1 MSTTQVAACD
11 GWLLNFGSPLTED
24 VTVRFTGFGSQNGD
38 YVYTEDENAKTVTLT
53 QYNKVATDGSAHF
66 TKLENMGWNLKG
78 MPWLVSG
85 YNTAHSADGK
95 SCDMSAPHVFYTVSA
110 DGNSFA
116 TSQSWKDGSS
126 LDFGSAF
133 FTQTAI
139 IGDGNTE
146 KLSFAVPLLPSKTP
160 APAAT
165 PFVTVSDDD
174 GSSDAVEVVT
184 GSMASIAPID
194 AIETIASMSPSS
206 TRSSKVLAFSL
217 GSDGVKWQSFNDSV
231 PQVYL
236 LDNSGVALSLAGN
249 APEGVEMMM
258 GYRAAKAGALTVSL
272 PDAEAFDG
280 QSVWLRDKATGEVTD
295 LTQSSYTLQAS
306 KGYTDNRL
314 TLQIGGVRPDG
325 TKAHGDE
332 GEVSW
337 TVRVADGCLQVRG
350 IESGDL
356 VIVRALSGL
365 SVTRG
370 RATSDT
376 FVTQPLVQGV
386 YIVTVNN
393 RSKKVAVH
401 TRL

>member
-1 MSTTQVAACD
+1 
-11 GWLLNFGSPLTED
+11 
-24 VTVRFTGFGSQNGD
+24 
-38 YVYTEDENAKTVTLT
+38 
-53 QYNKVATDGSAHF
+53 
-66 TKLENMGWNLKG
+66 
-78 MPWLVSG
+78 
-85 YNTAHSADGK
+85 
-95 SCDMSAPHVFYTVSA
+95 
-110 DGNSFA
+110 
-116 TSQSWKDGSS
+116 
-126 LDFGSAF
+126 
-133 FTQTAI
+133 
-139 IGDGNTE
+139 
-146 KLSFAVPLLPSKTP
+146 
-160 APAAT
+160 
-165 PFVTVSDDD
+165 
-174 GSSDAVEVVT
+174 
-184 GSMASIAPID
+184 
-194 AIETIASMSPSS
+194 MSPSS
-206 TRSSKVLAFSL
+206 TRSSKALAFSL

-249 APEGVEMMM
+249 APVGVEMMM

-337 TVRVADGCLQVRG
+337 TVRVADGCLQVWG